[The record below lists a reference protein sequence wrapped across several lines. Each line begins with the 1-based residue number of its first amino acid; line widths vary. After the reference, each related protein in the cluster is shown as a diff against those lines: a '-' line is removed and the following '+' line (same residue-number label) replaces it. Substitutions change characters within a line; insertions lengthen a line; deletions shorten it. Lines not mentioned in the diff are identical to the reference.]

1 MWEVQNARQAA
12 ATGDAWVKKL
22 DWGAVQAPGGSPL
35 CTIGVCGNIALW
47 CGAGCIRPTG
57 HEGLHESAKGALWE
71 DNRGYVRPG
80 DEGESERV
88 SRQDEGADEVSES
101 CRRHTRGDGSWWEH
115 DARGIPLCRACDKC
129 EKAKLSRYRPE
140 ILSGYD
146 QSDVDESIEPD
157 DGGFYE

>member
-1 MWEVQNARQAA
+1 M
-12 ATGDAWVKKL
+12 
-22 DWGAVQAPGGSPL
+22 
-35 CTIGVCGNIALW
+35 
-47 CGAGCIRPTG
+47 
-57 HEGLHESAKGALWE
+57 
-71 DNRGYVRPG
+71 
-80 DEGESERV
+80 